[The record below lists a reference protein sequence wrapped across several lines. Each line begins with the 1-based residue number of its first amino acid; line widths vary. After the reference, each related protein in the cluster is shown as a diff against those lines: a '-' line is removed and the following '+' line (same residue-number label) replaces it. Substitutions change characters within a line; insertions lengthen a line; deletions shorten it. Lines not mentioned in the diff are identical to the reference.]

1 MEIINNLEEI
11 DILARTIYGEARGEY
26 GRRDGGMAAL
36 IAVGNVVMNRLKA
49 KTWYGLTLKE
59 ICQKPF
65 QFSCWN
71 RQDPNRALIMSS
83 QIEQE
88 PIFKI
93 CREVAQQVVTYQW
106 PDLTQGSDHYYA
118 LTLSNPPAWSQQA
131 QPRLKLGQHVFFK
144 LTPSLSAGRS

>member
-1 MEIINNLEEI
+1 MKITITMDEI

-26 GRRDGGMAAL
+26 ARRDGGIASL

-71 RQDPNRALIMSS
+71 RQDPNRSLIMSP

-93 CREVAQQVVTYQW
+93 CREVAQQVGMNHW

-118 LTLSNPPAWSQQA
+118 ISLTKPPAWSHKE
-131 QPRLKLGQHVFFK
+131 QPRLKLGQHIFFK
-144 LTPSLSAGRS
+144 LTPDMSMERG

>member
-1 MEIINNLEEI
+1 
-11 DILARTIYGEARGEY
+11 
-26 GRRDGGMAAL
+26 
-36 IAVGNVVMNRLKA
+36 MNRLKA

-71 RQDPNRALIMSS
+71 RQDPNRVLITSS

-93 CREVAQQVVTYQW
+93 CREVAQQVATQQW

-118 LTLSNPPAWSQQA
+118 VTLTKPPAWSHKE

-144 LTPSLSAGRS
+144 LTPDFSAERG